1 MLYFI
6 ITETNHTL
14 SFTTG
19 SLMSARTADEQQTP
33 ALPDLQ
39 DPKLYI
45 NRELSMLEF
54 NHRVLEEA
62 LDPGNPLLERVKFL
76 AIFANNLDEFFMIR
90 VSGLREQ
97 VAAGVVETPAD
108 GLTPA
113 QQLAAIRKRLLP
125 LLETQYRCLHDEI
138 IPKLQRHKISI
149 VPYQSLPKEH
159 KEALRLFF
167 QNEIFPVL
175 TPLAVDPGRPFPFIS
190 NLSLNL
196 AVLLLDHNQQ
206 QRFARIKVPQALPR
220 LVPVHDI
227 ARRYANLRMGKHKQF
242 VFLEEL
248 ITANLDALFPGGQ
261 VLEAHPFKV
270 TRNADMEITEDEAA
284 DLLETIEAGVRQ
296 RRFGRVVRLEVQEDM
311 PQHLLDLLRT
321 RLNIEHSDIYQLPGP
336 LRLSQLFDLAGLNVP
351 ALHDAPY
358 VPVIP
363 DVLSRG
369 DDIFSV
375 LREQDVMLYH
385 PYDSFLPIIQFF
397 RQAAQDPEVLAI
409 KTTLYRVG
417 NNSPIVNALLE
428 AQENGK
434 QVAVL
439 VELKARFDEENNIVW
454 ARTLEAQGVHV
465 VYGLLGLKTHCKVAL
480 VVRRE
485 DDGLRRYVHLSTGN
499 YNAIT
504 ARVYTD
510 ISLLTS
516 RPDIG
521 MDTSELFNRLT
532 GYAPG
537 ATYRKL
543 LVAPEHLREQ
553 FSQLICR
560 EIEHARTGREAHMI
574 LKMNAL
580 VDAKLIRLLYEASMA
595 NVKIDLLVRGICC
608 LRPGI
613 KGVSENIRVT
623 STVGRFLEHPR
634 IYYFAN
640 NGSPEIYM
648 GSADLMPRNLDRR
661 VETVFPVED
670 EQIKARLLDEV
681 LRISMMD
688 NVKTHELQSD
698 GTYKKL
704 ASRSEEAL
712 VNSQAWFME
721 RARSNYSPSG

>member
-1 MLYFI
+1 MG
-6 ITETNHTL
+6 TL
-14 SFTTG
+14 TV
-19 SLMSARTADEQQTP
+19 DEQETSSP
-33 ALPDLQ
+33 PDLR

-54 NHRVLEEA
+54 NYRVLEEA
-62 LDPGNPLLERVKFL
+62 LDPSIPLLERVKFL

-97 VAAGVVETPAD
+97 VAAGVMETPAD

-125 LLETQYRCLHDEI
+125 MLETQCRCLHDEI
-138 IPKLQRHKISI
+138 IPKLRQYKINV
-149 VPYQSLPKEH
+149 VPYQSLPEGH

-167 QNEIFPVL
+167 ESEIFPVL

-206 QRFARIKVPQALPR
+206 QRFARVKVPQALPR
-220 LVPVHDI
+220 LVPVHEI
-227 ARRYANLRMGKHKQF
+227 ARHYAGLRAGKHKQF
-242 VFLEEL
+242 VFLEE
-248 ITANLDALFPGGQ
+248 IIAANLDALFPGGQ
-261 VLEAHPFKV
+261 ILEAHPFRV
-270 TRNADMEITEDEAA
+270 TRNADMEIEEDEAS

-311 PQHLLDLLRT
+311 PQYLLDLLKAH
-321 RLNIEHSDIYQLPGP
+321 LNIERADVYQLPGP
-336 LRLSQLFDLAGLNVP
+336 LGLSQLFELASLDVS
-351 ALHDAPY
+351 ALRDTPY
-358 VPVIP
+358 IPVIP
-363 DVLSRG
+363 DVLSRT

-375 LREQDVMLYH
+375 LREQDVLLYH
-385 PYDSFLPIIQFF
+385 PYDSFLPVIQFF
-397 RQAAQDPEVLAI
+397 RQAAHDPKVLAI

-417 NNSPIVNALLE
+417 NNSPVVNALLE

-454 ARTLEAQGVHV
+454 ARKLEAQGVHV

-485 DDGLRRYVHLSTGN
+485 EDGVRRYVHLSTGN
-499 YNAIT
+499 YNATT
-504 ARVYTD
+504 ARIYTD
-510 ISLLTS
+510 IGLLTS

-521 MDTSELFNRLT
+521 TDASELFNRLT

-537 ATYRKL
+537 AAYSKL
-543 LVAPEHLREQ
+543 LVAPEYLREQ
-553 FSQLICR
+553 FGQLVRR
-560 EIEHARTGREAHMI
+560 EIDHARAGREARMI

-580 VDAKLIRLLYEASMA
+580 VDAKLIRLLYEASMS
-595 NVKIDLLVRGICC
+595 NVRVDLLVRGICC
-608 LRPGI
+608 LRPGL

-623 STVGRFLEHPR
+623 SVVGRFLEHPR

-640 NGSPEIYM
+640 GGSPEIYM

-670 EQIKARLLDEV
+670 EQIRVRLLDEV
-681 LRISMMD
+681 LRISMLD
-688 NVKTHELQSD
+688 NVKARELQPD
-698 GTYKKL
+698 GTYRRL
-704 ASRSEEAL
+704 APGDGETPID
-712 VNSQAWFME
+712 SQTWFME
-721 RARSNYSPSG
+721 RARSSYSASG

>member
-1 MLYFI
+1 MS
-6 ITETNHTL
+6 TL
-14 SFTTG
+14 
-19 SLMSARTADEQQTP
+19 TADEQEISSSP
-33 ALPDLQ
+33 ELR

-54 NHRVLEEA
+54 NYRVLEEA
-62 LDPGNPLLERVKFL
+62 LDPSIPLLERVKFL

-97 VAAGVVETPAD
+97 VAAGVIETPVD
-108 GLTPA
+108 GLMPA

-125 LLETQYRCLHDEI
+125 MLETQYRCLHDEI
-138 IPKLQRHKISI
+138 IPKLRQHKISV
-149 VPYQSLPKEH
+149 VPYQSLPEEH

-167 QNEIFPVL
+167 ESEIFPVL

-206 QRFARIKVPQALPR
+206 QRFARVKVPQALPR
-220 LVPVHDI
+220 LVPVHEM
-227 ARRYANLRMGKHKQF
+227 ARRYAGLRVGKHKQF
-242 VFLEEL
+242 VFLEE
-248 ITANLDALFPGGQ
+248 IIAANLSALFPGSQ
-261 VLEAHPFKV
+261 ILEAHPFRV
-270 TRNADMEITEDEAA
+270 TRNADMEIEEDEAS

-311 PQHLLDLLRT
+311 PQYLLDLLKAH
-321 RLNIEHSDIYQLPGP
+321 LNIERSDIYQLPGP
-336 LRLSQLFDLAGLNVP
+336 LGLSQLFELASLDVP
-351 ALHDAPY
+351 ALRDTPY
-358 VPVIP
+358 IPVIP
-363 DVLSRG
+363 DVLSQA

-375 LREQDVMLYH
+375 LREQDVLLYH
-385 PYDSFLPIIQFF
+385 PYDSFLPVIQFF
-397 RQAAQDPEVLAI
+397 RQAAHDPKVLAI

-417 NNSPIVNALLE
+417 INSPIVNALLE

-454 ARTLEAQGVHV
+454 ARKLEAQGVHV

-499 YNAIT
+499 YNATT
-504 ARVYTD
+504 ARIYTD
-510 ISLLTS
+510 IGLLTS

-521 MDTSELFNRLT
+521 TDASELFNRLT

-537 ATYRKL
+537 ATYNKL
-543 LVAPEHLREQ
+543 LVAPEYLREQ
-553 FSQLICR
+553 FEQLICR
-560 EIEHARTGREAHMI
+560 EIGHARAGREARMI

-580 VDAKLIRLLYEASMA
+580 VDAKLIRLLYEASIA
-595 NVKIDLLVRGICC
+595 NVKVDLLVRGICC

-623 STVGRFLEHPR
+623 SVVGRFLEHPR

-640 NGSPEIYM
+640 GGNPEIYM

-661 VETVFPVED
+661 VETIFPVED
-670 EQIKARLLDEV
+670 EPIKVRLLDEV

-688 NVKTHELQSD
+688 NVKARELQPD
-698 GTYKKL
+698 GTYKRL
-704 ASRSEEAL
+704 APGDGEAPL
-712 VNSQAWFME
+712 DSQTWFME
-721 RARSNYSPSG
+721 RARSSYSASG

>member
-1 MLYFI
+1 M
-6 ITETNHTL
+6 
-14 SFTTG
+14 STG
-19 SLMSARTADEQQTP
+19 TADEQQISSM
-33 ALPDLQ
+33 PDLR

-54 NHRVLEEA
+54 NYRVLEEA
-62 LDPGNPLLERVKFL
+62 LDPSIPLLERVKFL

-97 VAAGVVETPAD
+97 VAAGVMETPAD

-125 LLETQYRCLHDEI
+125 VLETQYRYLHDEI
-138 IPKLQRHKISI
+138 IPKLRQHKISV
-149 VPYQSLPKEH
+149 VPYQSLPEEH
-159 KEALRLFF
+159 KEALHLFF

-206 QRFARIKVPQALPR
+206 QRFARVKVPPALPR

-227 ARRYANLRMGKHKQF
+227 AHRYANLRVGKHKQF
-242 VFLEEL
+242 VFLEEV
-248 ITANLDALFPGGQ
+248 IAANLDALFPGGQ
-261 VLEAHPFKV
+261 ILEAHPFRV
-270 TRNADMEITEDEAA
+270 TRNADMEIAEDEAP

-321 RLNIEHSDIYQLPGP
+321 HLNIERTDIYQLPGP
-336 LRLSQLFDLAGLNVP
+336 LGLSQLFDLASLDVP
-351 ALHDAPY
+351 ALRDAPY
-358 VPVIP
+358 IPVIP
-363 DVLSRG
+363 DVLSRE

-385 PYDSFLPIIQFF
+385 PYDSFLPVIQFF
-397 RQAAQDPEVLAI
+397 RQAAHDPKVLAI

-417 NNSPIVNALLE
+417 SNSPIVSALLE

-485 DDGLRRYVHLSTGN
+485 DDGLRRYVHFSTGN
-499 YNAIT
+499 YNATT
-504 ARVYTD
+504 ARIYTD
-510 ISLLTS
+510 IGLLTS

-521 MDTSELFNRLT
+521 ADASELFNRLT
-532 GYAPG
+532 GYAPD

-553 FSQLICR
+553 FARLICR
-560 EIEHARTGREAHMI
+560 EIDHARAGREAHMI

-580 VDAKLIRLLYEASMA
+580 VDARLIRLLYEASMA
-595 NVKIDLLVRGICC
+595 NVKVDLLVRGICC

-623 STVGRFLEHPR
+623 SVVGRFLEHPR

-640 NGSPEIYM
+640 GGTPEIYM

-670 EQIKARLLDEV
+670 EQIKARLLNEV

-688 NVKTHELQSD
+688 NVKARELQPD
-698 GTYKKL
+698 GTYKRL
-704 ASRSEEAL
+704 APRDGEAPL
-712 VNSQAWFME
+712 DSQTWFME
-721 RARSNYSPSG
+721 RARSSYSNSG